1 MIPSSLG
8 VLSAFCSRGYNS
20 TALMFTDSVSDV
32 NASVSYFEIP
42 IYSLAYYH
50 LIRPNLCYLSSGCIL
65 VGHRRQCVLCVER
78 FCLPHW
84 SEAPKRVDS
93 FLQWSTRCGFCPP
106 DLSRFDEL
114 LEDADSTLFHK
125 VAADS
130 RHVLHQLLPPLSSAS
145 QNYSLRHRTHQF
157 SLPDHTGRLM
167 DCNFLIRSLF
177 KDVY

>member
-1 MIPSSLG
+1 MPDE
-8 VLSAFCSRGYNS
+8 
-20 TALMFTDSVSDV
+20 ALQVVFRSVIVGKLLYASCAWSGFVSNTDRK
-32 NASVSYFEIP
+32 
-42 IYSLAYYH
+42 H
-50 LIRPNLCYLSSGCIL
+50 
-65 VGHRRQCVLCVER
+65 
-78 FCLPHW
+78 
-84 SEAPKRVDS
+84 VDA
-93 FLQWSTRCGFCPP
+93 FLQRSKRCGFCPP
-106 DLSRFDEL
+106 DLPRFDEL

-145 QNYSLRHRTHQF
+145 QNYSLRHQTHQF